1 VLTKFQ
7 NYIESHHLIKKGDR
21 ILVALS
27 GGVDSMVLAELLRRC
42 GYDIAF
48 AHCNFH
54 LRGTES
60 DGDEQFVREY
70 AERVGV
76 KLFVRQFD
84 TLEYVETQKVSVE
97 MAARELRYAWFNDLI
112 AANERVISNESH
124 AHPVISNESH
134 AQPVISNESHAH
146 PVISNESHAHPVIST
161 ERSEWRNLLF
171 DKLALAHQAD
181 DQIET
186 FFINLLR
193 GSGIKGLKA
202 MQPRNGMYIRPLLWA
217 SRDEIKQ
224 FAIENGIQWREDSTN
239 SDTIYLRNK
248 IRHEL
253 MPAFDSV
260 KPEARE
266 KILES
271 VNHLA
276 SENQLYRELLK
287 EKISQIETVD
297 GVLHSIP
304 KRHFDCSS
312 TEWRAERRNLLQ
324 SDSFRHE
331 GDSSIPLRY
340 TRNDGDGRQLLFEWI
355 RDFGFS
361 FSQCESILTAL
372 DSESGKEFYSANYQL
387 VIEKE
392 TIDIFPKA
400 FNAFNAL
407 NALKVSQY
415 EKASN
420 FKLQTSNLNIAQL
433 DYDKLKLPLKTRH
446 WQQGDRFRPL
456 GMRGTKLVSDFF
468 NDNGFTTF
476 QKKNTLILTD
486 NEGEIVWI
494 VGYRIDDRFKIT
506 EKTKTIY
513 EIKFGD

>member
-1 VLTKFQ
+1 MLEQFRKFITS
-7 NYIESHHLIKKGDR
+7 NHLINKDDR

-27 GGVDSMVLAELLRRC
+27 GGVDSMVLAELLRKE

-54 LRGTES
+54 LRGKES
-60 DGDEQFVREY
+60 DDDEQFVREY

-84 TLEYVETQKVSVE
+84 TLDYVENNKVSVE

-112 AANERVISNESH
+112 NANEHLNASSAAQKVAGVSN
-124 AHPVISNESH
+124 
-134 AQPVISNESHAH
+134 
-146 PVISNESHAHPVIST
+146 
-161 ERSEWRNLLF
+161 ERSEWNSLRF
-171 DKLALAHQAD
+171 DKLALAHHAD

-217 SRDEIKQ
+217 TRTEIKQ
-224 FAIENGIQWREDSTN
+224 FAGANNIQWREDSTN
-239 SDTIYLRNK
+239 SDTVYLRNK
-248 IRHEL
+248 IRHDL
-253 MPAFDSV
+253 MPVFDSI

-271 VNHLA
+271 VSHLA

-287 EKISQIETVD
+287 EKLSQIETVD
-297 GVLHSIP
+297 SVLHSIP
-304 KRHFDCSS
+304 KCHFD
-312 TEWRAERRNLLQ
+312 RPQGAEK
-324 SDSFRHE
+324 S
-331 GDSSIPLRY
+331 
-340 TRNDGDGRQLLFEWI
+340 QLLFEWI

-361 FSQCESILTAL
+361 YSQCDSIFSSLN
-372 DSESGKEFYSANYQL
+372 SEPGKEFYSADYQL

-392 TIDIFPKA
+392 TIEIFPI
-400 FNAFNAL
+400 
-407 NALKVSQY
+407 
-415 EKASN
+415 
-420 FKLQTSNLNIAQL
+420 NLNLNNPKLSFEQFEKTPNFVVLTTDSNVAQI
-433 DYDKLKLPLKTRH
+433 DYDKLKLPLKTRI
-446 WQQGDRFRPL
+446 WQQGDRFHPL

-468 NDNGFTTF
+468 NDNNFTAF
-476 QKKNTLILTD
+476 QKKTTPILVD
-486 NEGEIVWI
+486 SDGQIVWI
-494 VGYRIDDRFKIT
+494 VGHRIDDRFKIT

-513 EIKFGD
+513 QINFEK

>member
-1 VLTKFQ
+1 MFDQ
-7 NYIESHHLIKKGDR
+7 FRAYITSHHLINKGDR
-21 ILVALS
+21 VLVALS
-27 GGVDSMVLAELLRRC
+27 GGVDSMVMAELLRRE

-54 LRGTES
+54 LRGKES
-60 DGDEQFVREY
+60 DDDERFVREY

-112 AANERVISNESH
+112 NR
-124 AHPVISNESH
+124 
-134 AQPVISNESHAH
+134 
-146 PVISNESHAHPVIST
+146 
-161 ERSEWRNLLF
+161 F
-171 DKLALAHQAD
+171 DKLALAHHAD

-202 MQPRNGMYIRPLLWA
+202 MQPCNGMYIRPLLWA
-217 SRDEIKQ
+217 SRDEIKA
-224 FAIENGIQWREDSTN
+224 FAIENGIKWREDSTN
-239 SDTIYLRNK
+239 SDTVYLRNK
-248 IRHEL
+248 IRHDL
-253 MPAFDSV
+253 MPVFDSI

-304 KRHFDCSS
+304 KRHFDWSS
-312 TEWRAERRNLLQ
+312 TAGRVERRNLLQ
-324 SDSFRHE
+324 SDTIPIA

-340 TRNDGDGRQLLFEWI
+340 TRNDGYGRQLLFEYI
-355 RDFGFS
+355 RNFGFS
-361 FSQCESILTAL
+361 YSQCESIFAAL
-372 DSESGKEFYSANYQL
+372 DGEPGKEFYSNDYQL
-387 VIEKE
+387 VVEKD
-392 TIDIFPKA
+392 TVDVFPKDFHA
-400 FNAFNAL
+400 INAI
-407 NALKVSQY
+407 NALKFESYQ
-415 EKASN
+415 KTPN
-420 FKLQTSNLNIAQL
+420 FKLQTSNCNIAQF
-433 DYDKLKLPLKTRH
+433 DYDKLKLPLKTRF
-446 WQQGDRFRPL
+446 WQQGDRFHPL
-456 GMRGTKLVSDFF
+456 GMRGSKLVSDFF

-476 QKKNTLILTD
+476 QKKTTPILVD
-486 NEGEIVWI
+486 SDDQIVWI

-506 EKTKTIY
+506 DKTKTIY

>member
-1 VLTKFQ
+1 MLTKFQ
-7 NYIESHHLIKKGDR
+7 NYIESNHLINKGDR

-27 GGVDSMVLAELLRRC
+27 GGVDSMVLAELFRRG

-54 LRGTES
+54 LRGKES
-60 DGDEQFVREY
+60 DGDEHFVREY

-84 TLEYVETQKVSVE
+84 TLDFVENNKVSVE

-112 AANERVISNESH
+112 NANE
-124 AHPVISNESH
+124 
-134 AQPVISNESHAH
+134 Q
-146 PVISNESHAHPVIST
+146 
-161 ERSEWRNLLF
+161 L
-171 DKLALAHQAD
+171 LALAHHAD

-217 SRDEIKQ
+217 SREEIKK

-239 SDTIYLRNK
+239 NDTVYLRNK

-253 MPAFDSV
+253 MPVFDSI

-304 KRHFDCSS
+304 KRHFERS
-312 TEWRAERRNLLQ
+312 EAESRN
-324 SDSFRHE
+324 
-331 GDSSIPLRY
+331 PL
-340 TRNDGDGRQLLFEWI
+340 GLQLLFEWI

-361 FSQCESILTAL
+361 FSQCESIFASL
-372 DSESGKEFYSANYQL
+372 DSEPGKEFYSANYQL

-392 TIDIFPKA
+392 TIEIFPIDSVQTRH
-400 FNAFNAL
+400 NLSQRVTIQPVRTRHAL
-407 NALKVSQY
+407 SLLITDNP
-415 EKASN
+415 
-420 FKLQTSNLNIAQL
+420 NIAHL
-433 DYDKLKLPLKTRH
+433 DYDKLKLPLKARH
-446 WQQGDRFRPL
+446 WQQGDRFHPL

-468 NDNGFTTF
+468 NDNDFTTF

-513 EIKFGD
+513 QIVAE

>member
-1 VLTKFQ
+1 MLTKFQ
-7 NYIESHHLIKKGDR
+7 NYITEQHLINKGDR

-27 GGVDSMVLAELLRRC
+27 GGVDSMVLAELLRQC
-42 GYDIAF
+42 GYDITF

-54 LRGTES
+54 LRGKES

-97 MAARELRYAWFNDLI
+97 MAARELRYAWFNDMINASGQL
-112 AANERVISNESH
+112 
-124 AHPVISNESH
+124 
-134 AQPVISNESHAH
+134 
-146 PVISNESHAHPVIST
+146 
-161 ERSEWRNLLF
+161 
-171 DKLALAHQAD
+171 LALAHHAD

-186 FFINLLR
+186 FFINLMR

-202 MQPRNGMYIRPLLWA
+202 MQPCIGLYIRPLLWA
-217 SRDEIKQ
+217 SREEIKQ

-239 SDTIYLRNK
+239 NDTVYLRNK
-248 IRHEL
+248 IRHDL
-253 MPAFDSV
+253 MPVFDSI

-287 EKISQIETVD
+287 EKLSKIETVD

-304 KRHFDCSS
+304 KRHFD
-312 TEWRAERRNLLQ
+312 
-324 SDSFRHE
+324 
-331 GDSSIPLRY
+331 
-340 TRNDGDGRQLLFEWI
+340 RQLLFEWL
-355 RDFGFS
+355 RPFGFS
-361 FSQCESILTAL
+361 FSQCESILSSL
-372 DSESGKEFYSANYQL
+372 DSEPGKEFYSTNYQL
-387 VIEKE
+387 VIEKN
-392 TIDIFPKA
+392 TIDIFPIELTDNLLTPGLSYSKLPVRTTH
-400 FNAFNAL
+400 AL
-407 NALKVSQY
+407 SLLITDNP
-415 EKASN
+415 
-420 FKLQTSNLNIAQL
+420 NIAQL
-433 DYDKLKLPLKTRH
+433 DYDKLKFPLHVRH
-446 WQQGDRFRPL
+446 WWHGDRFHPL
-456 GMRGTKLVSDFF
+456 GLKGTKLVSDFF

-476 QKKNTLILTD
+476 QKRNTQILTD
-486 NEGEIVWI
+486 AEGEIVWI

-506 EKTKTIY
+506 DKTKTIY

>member
-1 VLTKFQ
+1 MLTKFQ
-7 NYIESHHLIKKGDR
+7 NYIESNHLINKGDR

-27 GGVDSMVLAELLRRC
+27 GGVDSMVLAELLRRE

-54 LRGTES
+54 LRGKES
-60 DGDEQFVREY
+60 DGDEHFVREY

-84 TLEYVETQKVSVE
+84 TLDFVENNKVSVE

-112 AANERVISNESH
+112 NANGY
-124 AHPVISNESH
+124 
-134 AQPVISNESHAH
+134 
-146 PVISNESHAHPVIST
+146 
-161 ERSEWRNLLF
+161 L
-171 DKLALAHQAD
+171 LALAHHAD

-217 SRDEIKQ
+217 SREEIKS

-239 SDTIYLRNK
+239 NDTVYLRNK

-253 MPAFDSV
+253 MPVFDSI

-304 KRHFDCSS
+304 KRHF
-312 TEWRAERRNLLQ
+312 ERSESESRN
-324 SDSFRHE
+324 
-331 GDSSIPLRY
+331 PL
-340 TRNDGDGRQLLFEWI
+340 GLQLLFEWI
-355 RDFGFS
+355 RNYDFS
-361 FSQCESILTAL
+361 YSQCESIFTAL
-372 DSESGKEFYSANYQL
+372 DGESGKEFYSDEYQL
-387 VIEKE
+387 VIEKNS
-392 TIDIFPKA
+392 IDIFPVHLNSTKH
-400 FNAFNAL
+400 AL
-407 NALKVSQY
+407 SLRETKQPVRTMPALSLITD
-415 EKASN
+415 N
-420 FKLQTSNLNIAQL
+420 PNIAQL
-433 DYDKLKLPLKTRH
+433 DYDKLKLPLQTRS
-446 WQQGDRFRPL
+446 WQQGDRFHPL
-456 GMRGTKLVSDFF
+456 GMRGSKLVSDFF
-468 NDNGFTTF
+468 NDNDFTTF

-506 EKTKTIY
+506 EKTKNIY
-513 EIKFGD
+513 QIVAE

>member
-1 VLTKFQ
+1 MLEQFRA
-7 NYIESHHLIKKGDR
+7 YIASNHLINKGDR

-27 GGVDSMVLAELLRRC
+27 GGIDSMVLAELLRRE

-54 LRGTES
+54 LRGKES

-70 AERVGV
+70 AERVGM
-76 KLFVRQFD
+76 KLFVRKFD
-84 TLEYVETQKVSVE
+84 TMQFVENQKVSVE
-97 MAARELRYAWFNDLI
+97 MAARELRYSWFNDLI
-112 AANERVISNESH
+112 NANEHLNAKEAVISSEANNH
-124 AHPVISNESH
+124 H
-134 AQPVISNESHAH
+134 
-146 PVISNESHAHPVIST
+146 VIST
-161 ERSEWRNLLF
+161 ERSEWRNLRF
-171 DKLALAHQAD
+171 DKLALAHHAD

-217 SRDEIKQ
+217 SREEIRK

-239 SDTIYLRNK
+239 NDIVYLRNK

-253 MPAFDSV
+253 MPVFDSI

-276 SENQLYRELLK
+276 AENKLFRELLK
-287 EKISQIETVD
+287 EKLSQIENVD
-297 GVLHSIP
+297 DVLHSIS
-304 KRHFDCSS
+304 KRHFDRPQGVEKSS
-312 TEWRAERRNLLQ
+312 TNAAK
-324 SDSFRHE
+324 
-331 GDSSIPLRY
+331 
-340 TRNDGDGRQLLFEWI
+340 QLLFEWI
-355 RDFGFS
+355 RHFGFS
-361 FSQCESILTAL
+361 YSQCESIFNSL
-372 DSESGKEFYSANYQL
+372 DGESGKEFYSNDYQL

-392 TIDIFPKA
+392 TIDIFPININKTMT
-400 FNAFNAL
+400 AL
-407 NALKVSQY
+407 SLQETIQPVRTRHALSLLIKD
-415 EKASN
+415 KD
-420 FKLQTSNLNIAQL
+420 NIAQL
-433 DYDKLKLPLKTRH
+433 DYDTLKLPLQARH
-446 WQQGDRFRPL
+446 WQNGDRFHPL
-456 GMRGTKLVSDFF
+456 GMHGSKLVSDFF

-476 QKKNTLILTD
+476 QKLNTWILTD
-486 NEGEIVWI
+486 SEGEIVWI

-506 EKTKTIY
+506 DKTTTIY

>member
-1 VLTKFQ
+1 MLTKFQ
-7 NYIESHHLIKKGDR
+7 NYIESNHLINKGDR

-27 GGVDSMVLAELLRRC
+27 GGVDSMVLAELLRRG

-54 LRGTES
+54 LRGKES

-112 AANERVISNESH
+112 NANEHISSTESH
-124 AHPVISNESH
+124 VHPVIST
-134 AQPVISNESHAH
+134 
-146 PVISNESHAHPVIST
+146 ESHAHPVIST

-171 DKLALAHQAD
+171 DKLALAHHAD

-193 GSGIKGLKA
+193 SSGIKGLKA

-217 SRDEIKQ
+217 SREEIKK
-224 FAIENGIQWREDSTN
+224 FAIENSIQWREDSTN
-239 SDTIYLRNK
+239 NDTVYLRNK

-253 MPAFDSV
+253 MPVFDSI

-304 KRHFDCSS
+304 KRHFERS
-312 TEWRAERRNLLQ
+312 EAESRN
-324 SDSFRHE
+324 
-331 GDSSIPLRY
+331 PL
-340 TRNDGDGRQLLFEWI
+340 GLQLLFEWI
-355 RDFGFS
+355 RNYDFS
-361 FSQCESILTAL
+361 YSQCESIFAAL
-372 DSESGKEFYSANYQL
+372 DGESGKEFYSDEYQL
-387 VIEKE
+387 VIEKNS
-392 TIDIFPKA
+392 IDIFPVHL
-400 FNAFNAL
+400 NSTRHAL
-407 NALKVSQY
+407 SLRETKQPVRTMSALSLIT
-415 EKASN
+415 AN
-420 FKLQTSNLNIAQL
+420 PNIAQL
-433 DYDKLKLPLKTRH
+433 DYDKLKLPLQTRS
-446 WQQGDRFRPL
+446 WQQGDRFHPL

-468 NDNGFTTF
+468 NDNDFTTF

-513 EIKFGD
+513 QIVAE

>member
-1 VLTKFQ
+1 MLTKFQ
-7 NYIESHHLIKKGDR
+7 NYITEQHLINKGDR

-27 GGVDSMVLAELLRRC
+27 GGVDSMVLAELLRQC
-42 GYDIAF
+42 GYDITF

-54 LRGTES
+54 LRGKES

>member
-1 VLTKFQ
+1 MLTKFQ
-7 NYIESHHLIKKGDR
+7 NYIESNHLINKGDR

-27 GGVDSMVLAELLRRC
+27 GGVDSMVLAELLRRG

-54 LRGTES
+54 LRGKES

-84 TLEYVETQKVSVE
+84 TLEYVETQKISVE

-112 AANERVISNESH
+112 NANEHISSTESH
-124 AHPVISNESH
+124 V
-134 AQPVISNESHAH
+134 
-146 PVISNESHAHPVIST
+146 HPVIST

-171 DKLALAHQAD
+171 DKLALAHHAD

-217 SRDEIKQ
+217 SRDEIKN

-239 SDTIYLRNK
+239 NDTVYLRNK

-253 MPAFDSV
+253 MPVFDSI

-287 EKISQIETVD
+287 EKITQIETVD

-304 KRHFDCSS
+304 KRHFERS
-312 TEWRAERRNLLQ
+312 EAESRN
-324 SDSFRHE
+324 
-331 GDSSIPLRY
+331 PL
-340 TRNDGDGRQLLFEWI
+340 GLQLLFEWI
-355 RDFGFS
+355 RNYDFS
-361 FSQCESILTAL
+361 YSQCESIFASL
-372 DSESGKEFYSANYQL
+372 DGEPGKEFFSDDYQL

-392 TIDIFPKA
+392 TIEIFPKSY
-400 FNAFNAL
+400 NGLNAL
-407 NALKVSQY
+407 NALKVSQF
-415 EKASN
+415 KKTTN
-420 FKLQTSNLNIAQL
+420 FSLITTNSKVAQL
-433 DYDKLKLPLKTRH
+433 DYDKLKLPLQIRF

-456 GMRGTKLVSDFF
+456 GMRGSKLVSDFF
-468 NDNGFTTF
+468 NDNDFTTF

-513 EIKFGD
+513 QIVAE

>member
-1 VLTKFQ
+1 MLEQFRKYV
-7 NYIESHHLIKKGDR
+7 ESHHLINKGDR

-27 GGVDSMVLAELLRRC
+27 GGVDSMVLAELLRRG

-54 LRGTES
+54 LRGKES

-70 AERVGV
+70 ADRVGV
-76 KLFVRQFD
+76 KLYVKQFD
-84 TLEYVETQKVSVE
+84 TLDYVENNKVSVE
-97 MAARELRYAWFNDLI
+97 MAAREMRYAWFDD
-112 AANERVISNESH
+112 VIG
-124 AHPVISNESH
+124 AGGY
-134 AQPVISNESHAH
+134 
-146 PVISNESHAHPVIST
+146 
-161 ERSEWRNLLF
+161 
-171 DKLALAHQAD
+171 KLALAHHAD

-217 SRDEIKQ
+217 SREEIKQ
-224 FAIENGIQWREDSTN
+224 FALENGIQWREDSTN
-239 SDTIYLRNK
+239 NDIVYLRNK

-253 MPAFDSV
+253 MPVFDSI

-276 SENQLYRELLK
+276 SENQLYRELLQ
-287 EKISQIETVD
+287 EKLSQIETVS

-304 KRHFDCSS
+304 KRHC
-312 TEWRAERRNLLQ
+312 E
-324 SDSFRHE
+324 
-331 GDSSIPLRY
+331 P
-340 TRNDGDGRQLLFEWI
+340 QLLFEWI

-361 FSQCESILTAL
+361 FSQCESILASL
-372 DSESGKEFYSANYQL
+372 DSEPGKEFYSANYQL
-387 VIEKE
+387 VIEKN
-392 TIDIFPKA
+392 TIDIFPVELTDNLLTPGLSYSK
-400 FNAFNAL
+400 F
-407 NALKVSQY
+407 
-415 EKASN
+415 EKTDGFHLIKDN
-420 FKLQTSNLNIAQL
+420 PNIAQL
-433 DYDKLKLPLKTRH
+433 DFDMLKFPLTVRH
-446 WQQGDRFRPL
+446 WWHGDRFHPL

-476 QKKNTLILTD
+476 QKRHTQIITD
-486 NEGEIVWI
+486 AEGEIVWI
-494 VGYRIDDRFKIT
+494 VGQRIDDRFKIT

>member
-1 VLTKFQ
+1 MLEKFQ
-7 NYIESHHLIKKGDR
+7 QYIEQNHLINKGDR

-42 GYDIAF
+42 GFDITF

-54 LRGTES
+54 LRGKES

-70 AERVGV
+70 ADRVGV

-97 MAARELRYAWFNDLI
+97 MAARELRYAWFNDMINASGQL
-112 AANERVISNESH
+112 
-124 AHPVISNESH
+124 
-134 AQPVISNESHAH
+134 
-146 PVISNESHAHPVIST
+146 
-161 ERSEWRNLLF
+161 
-171 DKLALAHQAD
+171 LALAHHAD

-202 MQPRNGMYIRPLLWA
+202 MQPRNGLYIRPLLWA
-217 SRDEIKQ
+217 SREEIKN

-239 SDTIYLRNK
+239 NDTVYLRNK
-248 IRHEL
+248 IRHDL

-287 EKISQIETVD
+287 DKLFQIETVD

-304 KRHFDCSS
+304 KS
-312 TEWRAERRNLLQ
+312 TANNSL
-324 SDSFRHE
+324 
-331 GDSSIPLRY
+331 
-340 TRNDGDGRQLLFEWI
+340 QLLFEWL
-355 RDFGFS
+355 RHFGFS
-361 FSQCESILTAL
+361 FSQCESILASL
-372 DSESGKEFYSANYQL
+372 NSEPGKEFYSANYQL
-387 VIEKE
+387 VIEKD
-392 TIDIFPKA
+392 TIDVFPIELTANLLTPGLSYSKQPVRTTH
-400 FNAFNAL
+400 AL
-407 NALKVSQY
+407 SLLITDNP
-415 EKASN
+415 
-420 FKLQTSNLNIAQL
+420 NIAQL
-433 DYDKLKLPLKTRH
+433 DFDKLKFPLRVRH
-446 WQQGDRFRPL
+446 WWHGDRFHPL
-456 GMRGTKLVSDFF
+456 GMKGTKLVSDFF

-476 QKKNTLILTD
+476 QKRNTQIITD
-486 NEGEIVWI
+486 ADGEIVWI
-494 VGYRIDDRFKIT
+494 VGHRIDDRFKIT
-506 EKTKTIY
+506 KKTKTIY